1 MAFRPVISYW
11 VLPIISGLVWLGML
25 LGMLLSWII
34 DEHGRR
40 YSTMAKTADIAY
52 ISNIGADRLRPLFIA
67 GCVLTSVFLDLSFV
81 AERWL
86 RHRGRLIPNSSIGEK
101 ILAGLTIAFALVGT
115 VGLICLSIFQTGKHK
130 RLHYTFLFLF
140 IAGYMLSAIF
150 FCWEYQRLGIKHREH
165 KMLRISFWVKLMFV
179 LVELALCIVFV
190 VCSRTH
196 NQNPAAVF
204 EWIIS
209 FIFSFYVFSFVIDL
223 YPAVRTK
230 SPDARYPK
238 PSPRDTEREDSIS
251 NESRSNFTRP
261 MQMV

>member
-1 MAFRPVISYW
+1 
-11 VLPIISGLVWLGML
+11 
-25 LGMLLSWII
+25 
-34 DEHGRR
+34 
-40 YSTMAKTADIAY
+40 
-52 ISNIGADRLRPLFIA
+52 
-67 GCVLTSVFLDLSFV
+67 
-81 AERWL
+81 
-86 RHRGRLIPNSSIGEK
+86 
-101 ILAGLTIAFALVGT
+101 
-115 VGLICLSIFQTGKHK
+115 
-130 RLHYTFLFLF
+130 
-140 IAGYMLSAIF
+140 
-150 FCWEYQRLGIKHREH
+150 
-165 KMLRISFWVKLMFV
+165 MLRISFWVKLMFV

>member
-1 MAFRPVISYW
+1 
-11 VLPIISGLVWLGML
+11 ML

-130 RLHYTFLFLF
+130 RLHYLFLFLF

-150 FCWEYQRLGIKHREH
+150 FCWEYQRLGIS
-165 KMLRISFWVKLMFV
+165 MYSSCPVIVISCL
-179 LVELALCIVFV
+179 LL
-190 VCSRTH
+190 
-196 NQNPAAVF
+196 
-204 EWIIS
+204 
-209 FIFSFYVFSFVIDL
+209 DL
-223 YPAVRTK
+223 
-230 SPDARYPK
+230 SL
-238 PSPRDTEREDSIS
+238 
-251 NESRSNFTRP
+251 ESH
-261 MQMV
+261 